1 MLLLSITAV
10 FKSDS
15 GSLMS
20 LSELTITLGPEVFDL
35 PEGKFIEGLFV
46 VDDGKIEGKEA
57 VGFTLMSISR

>member
-1 MLLLSITAV
+1 MLSITAV

-15 GSLMS
+15 GSLMP
-20 LSELTITLGPEVFDL
+20 LSALNITIGSDVFDL
-35 PEGKFIEGLFV
+35 PDGKFIEGLFV